1 MRTPNELE
9 QLTLHAFVDR
19 ELDPDQERSVLAAME
34 LNPAVRDQVHG
45 LRRAK
50 DWMRT
55 GFGDAGIRPATASP
69 ERRDRVCFRPGIAAS
84 LIALTFSASVGLLGY
99 ICGERQSAALM
110 VQAENPEHILLH
122 IDNATPDTFETV
134 LDYAEAFLAE
144 HRARGTE
151 VEVVANAGGVDL
163 MRVGGSRYEDR
174 VNSLGHRYQNL
185 HFLACAN
192 AIRSLR
198 KQGIRANVLDHV
210 NAEETAIDHIVGRIR
225 SGWKYVKVGEQT
237 GT

>member
-1 MRTPNELE
+1 MRSPNDLE
-9 QLTLHAFVDR
+9 QLTLNAFVDR
-19 ELDPDQERSVLAAME
+19 ELDPEQERSVLTAME

-55 GFGDAGIRPATASP
+55 GFGDARFRPVTALP
-69 ERRDRVCFRPGIAAS
+69 KRRGFGRFRPGVAAS
-84 LIALTFSASVGLLGY
+84 LIALTVAASGGLLGY
-99 ICGERQSAALM
+99 ICGERPSALM

-122 IDNATPDTFETV
+122 IDNATPGTFETV

-163 MRVGGSRYEDR
+163 MRVGGSRYEER
-174 VNSLGHRYQNL
+174 VKSLSHRYQNL

-198 KQGIRANVLDHV
+198 KQGIRVKVLDQV
-210 NAEETAIDHIVGRIR
+210 NAEETAIDHIVARIH
-225 SGWKYVKVGEQT
+225 SGWKYVKVGEGT
-237 GT
+237 GI